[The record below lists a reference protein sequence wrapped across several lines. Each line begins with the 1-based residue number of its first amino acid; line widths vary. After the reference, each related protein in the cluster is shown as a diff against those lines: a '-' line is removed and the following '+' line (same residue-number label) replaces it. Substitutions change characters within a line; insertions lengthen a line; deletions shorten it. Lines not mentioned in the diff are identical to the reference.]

1 MNARAS
7 VSNPSHAS
15 DSRPGRIVRH
25 LPPARNVAT
34 WCVPTTGPW
43 CCICSVPLCRRSL
56 DRLAD
61 QRERHR
67 VYADD
72 ILGLVHPRQ
81 RRLDPNARPAIT
93 RTGSR
98 TSIAPSGAV
107 PSTGASANVTIQSSS
122 KQRTATDFR
131 LRYFTRNP
139 IFACVCV
146 SPYAPSRPSFG
157 ACGTGAAGLDRRC
170 VPRGLRR
177 SSVEYAQCAFSSSL
191 ATREPSRSPCH
202 AALFHGLLVSWN
214 RSACNLQLA
223 NDPGVSGPEV
233 PSNSF
238 ANHCDGPLVQSAP
251 VSSHLQ
257 QSAAN
262 AC

>member
-81 RRLDPNARPAIT
+81 RRLDPNAGLPSPAPAQG
-93 RTGSR
+93 RQSPPRAPSPPRAHPR
-98 TSIAPSGAV
+98 TSPSSRHRSSGPPRISDCATSHATRSSPASASLPTLLAALHLAPVVPAPLDWTDAASPADCVAPRSNTPNV
-107 PSTGASANVTIQSSS
+107 PS
-122 KQRTATDFR
+122 
-131 LRYFTRNP
+131 
-139 IFACVCV
+139 
-146 SPYAPSRPSFG
+146 
-157 ACGTGAAGLDRRC
+157 RRAL
-170 VPRGLRR
+170 PRG
-177 SSVEYAQCAFSSSL
+177 SL
-191 ATREPSRSPCH
+191 AALPATRHFFMDS
-202 AALFHGLLVSWN
+202 
-214 RSACNLQLA
+214 
-223 NDPGVSGPEV
+223 
-233 PSNSF
+233 
-238 ANHCDGPLVQSAP
+238 
-251 VSSHLQ
+251 
-257 QSAAN
+257 
-262 AC
+262 